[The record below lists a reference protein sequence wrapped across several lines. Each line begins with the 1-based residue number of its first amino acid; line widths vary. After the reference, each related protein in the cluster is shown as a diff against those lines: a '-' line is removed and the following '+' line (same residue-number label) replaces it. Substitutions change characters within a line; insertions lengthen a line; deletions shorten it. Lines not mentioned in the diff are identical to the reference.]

1 MRECTCHRVL
11 SYSYEERMNHA
22 ASFDLQQFIDQQ
34 PLSRF
39 QLLVVSL
46 CGAVLFLDGFDAQSM
61 GFVAPALVRDL
72 HIARAALGPV
82 FSSGLLGIMIGALVF
97 GPMADRFGRK
107 PVLIF
112 CTALFGLCSLLT
124 STAGSLESLLVYRLI
139 TGFGLGGAMPNA
151 VALTSEYMPK
161 KFRATAVMVM
171 FSGFAIGAAVGGFV
185 AAALIERFG
194 WQSVFVTGGVL
205 PCLVAIVLL
214 VFLPESIRFLVLNGR
229 DNASINRSLARIAPD
244 ITRPPGSL
252 IVEEQGSKG
261 FAVPQL
267 FANARARGTML
278 LWVIFFMSLL
288 DLYFLNNWLPTVMH
302 DAGIAVERAI
312 ILTALF
318 QVGGTVGSL
327 SLGRLIDRLLS
338 FRVLAWAYLAAS
350 ASVFLIGAAGR
361 SVTLLACT
369 ISAAGFAIIGGQSGA
384 NALAAEFYPTAIRS
398 TGVGWA
404 LGIGRIGSI
413 IGPLLGGQLLS
424 LQHGARRIFWAA
436 AVPVLIASIAA
447 WLASRQQPSK

>member
-1 MRECTCHRVL
+1 
-11 SYSYEERMNHA
+11 MNPA
-22 ASFDLQQFIDQQ
+22 VSFDLQQFIDQQ

-61 GFVAPALVRDL
+61 GFVAPALIRDL

-82 FSSGLLGIMIGALVF
+82 FSSGLLGIMIGALFF

-107 PVLIF
+107 PVLVF

-124 STAGSLESLLVYRLI
+124 ATAGSLESLLAFRLI

-205 PCLVAIVLL
+205 PCLLAVLL
-214 VFLPESIRFLVLNGR
+214 LAMLPESIRFLAIRKSDDDRVAR
-229 DNASINRSLARIAPD
+229 TLARLAPD
-244 ITRPPGSL
+244 IAPLPGR
-252 IVEEQGSKG
+252 IVVVEEHGSKG
-261 FAVPQL
+261 FQVPRL
-267 FANARARGTML
+267 FQEGRARGTLL
-278 LWVIFFMSLL
+278 LWIIFFMSLL

-312 ILTALF
+312 ILTAFF
-318 QVGGTVGSL
+318 QLGGTVGSL
-327 SLGRLIDRLLS
+327 SLGRLIDRFLS

-350 ASVFLIGAAGR
+350 ASVFLIGASGK
-361 SVTLLACT
+361 SVALLACT

-413 IGPLLGGQLLS
+413 AGPLLGGSLLS
-424 LQHGARRIFWAA
+424 FQQDTRHIFWVAA
-436 AVPVLIASIAA
+436 IPVLIASSAA

>member
-1 MRECTCHRVL
+1 
-11 SYSYEERMNHA
+11 MNPA
-22 ASFDLQQFIDQQ
+22 VSFDLQQFIDQQ

-61 GFVAPALVRDL
+61 GFVAPVVARDL
-72 HIARAALGPV
+72 QIARASLGPV
-82 FSSGLLGIMIGALVF
+82 FSSGLLGIMIGALFF
-97 GPMADRFGRK
+97 GPVADRIGRK

-112 CTALFGLCSLLT
+112 CTTLFGLCSLI
-124 STAGSLESLLVYRLI
+124 TATAASLESLLTFRLI

-185 AAALIERFG
+185 AAALIAKFG
-194 WQSVFVTGGVL
+194 WQSVFVAGGVL
-205 PCLVAIVLL
+205 PCLLAVLL
-214 VFLPESIRFLVLNGR
+214 LAMLPESIRFLAIGKSDDGR
-229 DNASINRSLARIAPD
+229 VARTLARLAPD
-244 ITRPPGSL
+244 IAPPPGR
-252 IVEEQGSKG
+252 IVVVEEHGSQG
-261 FAVPQL
+261 FQVPRL
-267 FANARARGTML
+267 FQDSRARGTLL
-278 LWVIFFMSLL
+278 LWIIFFMSLL

-318 QVGGTVGSL
+318 QLGGTVGSL
-327 SLGRLIDRLLS
+327 LLGRLIDRFLS

-350 ASVFLIGAAGR
+350 ASVFLIGAAGK

-413 IGPLLGGQLLS
+413 AGPLLGGSLLS
-424 LQHGARRIFWAA
+424 FQQDTRQIFWVAA
-436 AVPVLIASIAA
+436 IPVLIASGAA
-447 WLASRQQPSK
+447 WLASRREHRK